1 MITAALKQVRIDSII
16 RHLWIRGTC
25 EVITG
30 AVHYLRSVTKARARR
45 PAFPMTISNQPGGEL
60 TLSVPHSF
68 IFKKA
73 LHLTMLLRLTQ
84 LPIDKS
90 SQNVPF
96 FTLFWPPRF

>member
-68 IFKKA
+68 IFKKVTSKLQQLLM
-73 LHLTMLLRLTQ
+73 LHLKFHQ
-84 LPIDKS
+84 LHLKIIS
-90 SQNVPF
+90 SV
-96 FTLFWPPRF
+96 